1 MIFII
6 GGYAQ
11 GKREYALSHYKDAD
25 KHIMELNG
33 WAVFC
38 NFHSSGDNAST
49 NWGFF
54 HVNPSVAPTYTA
66 PTYTTPTYTTPT
78 YDYYTYGDTTYYW
91 DGTSLTDFGDGS
103 MMYTGTDGSVNF
115 VGDDGSYFNVYSDGS
130 WDSYD
135 AASDSFSG
143 GMVY

>member
-1 MIFII
+1 M
-6 GGYAQ
+6 A
-11 GKREYALSHYKDAD
+11 
-25 KHIMELNG
+25 
-33 WAVFC
+33 
-38 NFHSSGDNAST
+38 
-49 NWGFF
+49 
-54 HVNPSVAPTYTA
+54 
-66 PTYTTPTYTTPT
+66 PTYTTPT